1 MTGGE
6 EDGYNYSMDTKDFY
20 RSEDLNRLK
29 QKEKRERA
37 WVWALAGLTLVLC
50 VLFCCLTTTANANRM
65 ELATL
70 ITSCVGGWLVIYRRV
85 FGVQEAR
92 HEREHANYLL
102 AAEKSSV
109 RGKLS
114 ITKDR
119 LRIRDSIRIRILLLE
134 DGKKTQRLKVNE
146 TKVRDLRPF
155 DGKTVTLTLAGGYV
169 AGIGGDA

>member
-1 MTGGE
+1 M
-6 EDGYNYSMDTKDFY
+6 MDFY
-20 RSEDLNRLK
+20 RPEDLDRLK

-37 WVWALAGLTLVLC
+37 WVWAFAGLTLSLC

-70 ITSCVGGWLVIYRRV
+70 ITSCVGGWLVIYRRL
-85 FGVQEAR
+85 FGMLDAK
-92 HEREHANYLL
+92 HEREHAHYLL
-102 AAEKSSV
+102 SAEKRTV
-109 RGKLS
+109 RGKLTV
-114 ITKDR
+114 TKDR

-146 TKVRDLRPF
+146 NKVRALRPY

>member
-1 MTGGE
+1 M
-6 EDGYNYSMDTKDFY
+6 DFY
-20 RSEDLNRLK
+20 RPEDLDRLQ

-37 WVWALAGLTLVLC
+37 WVWTLAGLTLSLC

-70 ITSCVGGWLVIYRRV
+70 ITSCL
-85 FGVQEAR
+85 EAK
-92 HEREHANYLL
+92 HEREHAHYLL
-102 AAEKSSV
+102 SAEKSTV
-109 RGKLS
+109 RGKLTV
-114 ITKDR
+114 TKDR

-146 TKVRDLRPF
+146 NMVRALRPY

>member
-6 EDGYNYSMDTKDFY
+6 EDDYNQDMEAIEFY
-20 RSEDLNRLK
+20 RPEDLSRLK

-37 WVWALAGLTLVLC
+37 WVWALGGLTLLLC

-65 ELATL
+65 ELVTL
-70 ITSCVGGWLVIYRRV
+70 ICSCLGGWLVIYRRV

-92 HEREHANYLL
+92 HEREHASYLL
-102 AAEKSSV
+102 SAERSTV
-109 RGKLS
+109 RGKLTV
-114 ITKDR
+114 TKDR

-146 TKVRDLRPF
+146 NKVRDLRPF

-169 AGIGGDA
+169 AGIGGEA